1 MIKELLDE
9 KALEE
14 YTNEDFKLEI
24 YKSAGMGNPGL
35 KYKGSQRALLSA
47 FAKLVETALTDDVIP
62 AKVMHD
68 VVLYIANDLGKLPE
82 DIEVED

>member
-1 MIKELLDE
+1 MIKEFLNE

-24 YKSAGMGNPGL
+24 YKSKGMNNPGL
-35 KYKGSQRALLSA
+35 KFKGSQRALLSA
-47 FAKLVETALTDDVIP
+47 FAKLVETALTDEVIP
-62 AKVMHD
+62 AKIMHD
-68 VVLYIANDLGKLPE
+68 IVLYIANDLGKLPE

>member
-14 YTNEDFKLEI
+14 YNNEEFKLEI

-62 AKVMHD
+62 SKVMHD
-68 VVLYIANDLGKLPE
+68 VLLYIANDLGKLPE

>member
-14 YTNEDFKLEI
+14 YNNEEFKLEI

-35 KYKGSQRALLSA
+35 KYKGTQRALLSA

-82 DIEVED
+82 DIKVED

>member
-1 MIKELLDE
+1 MIKEFLNE

-24 YKSAGMGNPGL
+24 YKSKGMNNPGL
-35 KYKGSQRALLSA
+35 KFKGSQRALLSA

-62 AKVMHD
+62 AKIMHD
-68 VVLYIANDLGKLPE
+68 IVLYIANDLGKLPE
-82 DIEVED
+82 DIEVEE